1 MDDYFD
7 ESPISGIREFQPTY
21 INQTVRGYFSLSTY
35 FGIPDIL
42 VLEKYIGCPL
52 RPKKVPNRILLQ
64 LRGVTG
70 NDVIDFIWPGSPP
83 FYKRVI
89 TIRQYNDY
97 KWIINEW
104 KLI

>member
-1 MDDYFD
+1 MDVWFHQTL
-7 ESPISGIREFQPTY
+7 ISGIGEFQPIY
-21 INQTVRGYFSLSTY
+21 IYRTVRGCFSLSTY

-64 LRGVTG
+64 VRGDTG
-70 NDVIDFIWPGSPP
+70 NDVISSSGRESPP

-89 TIRQYNDY
+89 TISQYKDY
-97 KWIINEW
+97 KWILTSGN
-104 KLI
+104 

>member
-21 INQTVRGYFSLSTY
+21 INQTIRGYLLLSTY

-52 RPKKVPNRILLQ
+52 RPKKVRNINLKQ
-64 LRGVTG
+64 IRGDTG
-70 NDVIDFIWPGSPP
+70 NDVMDFIRPGCAS
-83 FYKRVI
+83 FNQRMI
-89 TIRQYNDY
+89 TIKQYNHY
-97 KWIINEW
+97 KWVEIDI
-104 KLI
+104 

>member
-21 INQTVRGYFSLSTY
+21 INQTIRGYLLLSTY

-52 RPKKVPNRILLQ
+52 RPKKVRNINLKQ
-64 LRGVTG
+64 KRGDTG
-70 NDVIDFIWPGSPP
+70 NDVTASSDRECPP
-83 FYKRVI
+83 FLQAYKDH
-89 TIRQYNDY
+89 Y
-97 KWIINEW
+97 II
-104 KLI
+104 LSL